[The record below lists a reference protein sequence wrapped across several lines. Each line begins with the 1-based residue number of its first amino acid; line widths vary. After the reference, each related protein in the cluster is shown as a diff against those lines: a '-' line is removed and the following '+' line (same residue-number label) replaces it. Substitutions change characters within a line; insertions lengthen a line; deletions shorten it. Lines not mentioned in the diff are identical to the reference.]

1 MNSEIAKEVINVI
14 RSEQSRR
21 SHRLKNED
29 PDVAYDQWLFLDEP
43 FISEMCLMA
52 LVALRHQV
60 ERELVFLAARTNC
73 GGAIARSD
81 YWHKVGD
88 QRAMLRKKEG
98 WKELESKLNLH
109 NFGEWAGAMK
119 TLRLLANNVKHD
131 PWQLPD
137 EKLLRHLGL
146 PTAQELKP
154 PIVGYMPLP
163 ESACFREGL
172 ASSISLP
179 KDSDYCSIAEEFVEL
194 ARQFLEKV
202 LQSTRA
208 ARVIPGRISMALFG
222 C

>member
-1 MNSEIAKEVINVI
+1 
-14 RSEQSRR
+14 
-21 SHRLKNED
+21 
-29 PDVAYDQWLFLDEP
+29 
-43 FISEMCLMA
+43 
-52 LVALRHQV
+52 
-60 ERELVFLAARTNC
+60 
-73 GGAIARSD
+73 
-81 YWHKVGD
+81 
-88 QRAMLRKKEG
+88 
-98 WKELESKLNLH
+98 
-109 NFGEWAGAMK
+109 MK